1 MGLSPAADDP
11 VSAASAPAMEAGE
24 DPAAASVAHVE
35 VAVADEEQ
43 DAGSDARAAASVDSS
58 NEADPTAV
66 VRVQLPISEATEAV
80 AAAPPSPPRTPLDDD
95 VEDED
100 DQDQDQ
106 DHEEKQQ
113 AHGEQTTDMP
123 SEETPQEREPQ
134 AGGMVRSSSGAG
146 GMERARNLRV

>member
-1 MGLSPAADDP
+1 MLDQ
-11 VSAASAPAMEAGE
+11 ML
-24 DPAAASVAHVE
+24 
-35 VAVADEEQ
+35 
-43 DAGSDARAAASVDSS
+43 AAASVDSS
-58 NEADPTAV
+58 NESSDDN
-66 VRVQLPISEATEAV
+66 RRGESQLPISEATEAM

-123 SEETPQEREPQ
+123 SEETPQERGAF
-134 AGGMVRSSSGAG
+134 AGGGHG
-146 GMERARNLRV
+146 RVIVGCWRHGEGTKPTGLGRCEHMKDAALY